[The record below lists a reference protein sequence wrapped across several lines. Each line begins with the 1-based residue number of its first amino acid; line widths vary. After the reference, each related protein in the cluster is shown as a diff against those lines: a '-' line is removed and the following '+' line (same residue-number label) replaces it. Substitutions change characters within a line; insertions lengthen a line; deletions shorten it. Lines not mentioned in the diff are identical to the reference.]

1 MTKKQ
6 RPRTIARDIVRKME
20 IDNGDV
26 ILLKRGSLPE
36 SVRMFN
42 ALRNALGATGR
53 EQCIVVVVNEFDE
66 ISTISKKEMLS
77 YGWEWIGVPEDEEE

>member
-36 SVRMFN
+36 TESEV
-42 ALRNALGATGR
+42 
-53 EQCIVVVVNEFDE
+53 
-66 ISTISKKEMLS
+66 
-77 YGWEWIGVPEDEEE
+77 

>member
-1 MTKKQ
+1 MLSFSSE
-6 RPRTIARDIVRKME
+6 VRCRR
-20 IDNGDV
+20 
-26 ILLKRGSLPE
+26 LSR
-36 SVRMFN
+36 RFN